1 VDPQLTGTVVWL
13 VVMAG
18 LFYFLLIRPQ
28 QQQQKRR
35 QAMLSALQA
44 GDRIVTAGGIHGVVT
59 KLKDETV
66 LVRVAEKVEV
76 EVQKGGIA
84 AVVREDRE

>member
-1 VDPQLTGTVVWL
+1 
-13 VVMAG
+13 MAG

>member
-1 VDPQLTGTVVWL
+1 LTGTVVWL

>member
-1 VDPQLTGTVVWL
+1 MDPQLTGTVVWL